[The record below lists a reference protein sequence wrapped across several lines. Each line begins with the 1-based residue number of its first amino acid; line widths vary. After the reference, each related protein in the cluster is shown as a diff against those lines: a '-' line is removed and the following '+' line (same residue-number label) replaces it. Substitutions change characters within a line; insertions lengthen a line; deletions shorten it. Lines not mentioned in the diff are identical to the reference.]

1 MSAGG
6 AGSSRRRLHAAPPPA
21 GEAAH
26 EPDRIVPAPAAPVR
40 RRAGAPRLIDW
51 TGERCVPWTPDVQV
65 AYEHYHRYLWAAPL
79 AAGRRVLDLG
89 SGEGYGSA
97 ILASSG
103 AASVVGVDVDER
115 AVEHARLSYSAP
127 NLSFETGDALDLGG
141 HDPAAFDLVVAFEV
155 IEHVDDPARL
165 LDRVAELLDP
175 AGVLVVSTP
184 DRLVYG
190 EARERE
196 NPFHRHELTEPELR
210 ELLGERFP
218 NVALWGQRA
227 STGSR
232 IAALDEDA
240 PPGGSAFSLERS
252 AGEWHEAG
260 APAPMYL
267 LAVAA
272 RTRVDL
278 PPRESALHDHDLEL
292 VAAREREAAEGL
304 EAAREAEAA
313 ASAATEAARTELEE
327 ARAALGEA
335 LGNERRLRVETARLG
350 GELEELRANRAEAL
364 DDELVGLSRQLAAA
378 EARAEAAEAAT
389 AAERAGSAETRHRL
403 ARVEASVSWRA
414 FERARALV
422 YGPAGYRSLRG
433 RVLSALLRMVGRV
446 GAGASA
452 EPAEPEPV
460 APIRMPRFEHPLAS
474 VVVAMHS
481 SGAIGERALRA
492 IARNSAGIPFEL
504 VVVDDRA
511 NEETRRVIGA
521 LENAT
526 VIENERNLGFLGST
540 NRGAAAARGKYV
552 VLLNDDTEVQPGWL
566 KALVECADSDP
577 RVAWVGAKLVYPD
590 GRLQEAGTIV
600 WRDATGWNF
609 GRGDAPGRP
618 QYNYRREVDY
628 ASAAAALVRA
638 DAWREIG
645 GFDERFA
652 PAYYEDADA
661 CFALRERGWSVVYEP
676 RAVVVHH
683 EGVSH
688 GTGGEDARGK
698 RNQELNRE
706 RFLAKWSAV
715 LEAEHQP
722 AWPATEPRDV
732 ADRNRGEHVLV
743 IDHRVPMPDCD
754 SGSLRMFEL
763 LRALRERGC
772 RVTFLPDN
780 HLAEQP
786 YTSWIQ
792 SFGVEVLHDPV
803 YVAEEFDRLRHAPLA
818 IVSRPQIAA
827 RYLDLIR
834 ERMPDT
840 LVAYD
845 TVDLHYLRERR
856 RAELGD
862 GHPAKAEAL
871 REIELALIRACDATI
886 VITGDEREH
895 VLAEVPDADVR
906 LVPNANDVAGGVPP
920 AAGRDGLLFV
930 GGFQHTPNLD
940 AAFVLVRE
948 IMPLVWR
955 ELPECRLTIVGPH
968 APPEIEALASE
979 RVTVAGWVAD
989 MTPLLESSRAMV
1001 APLRYGAGMKGKVT
1015 QSLAAGL
1022 PVVTTGIGAEGLAT
1036 EPGEQVLVAETT
1048 EAISAEVV
1056 RVCRDDELWQRL
1068 SEGGLAAA
1076 RAGWSRQ
1083 AMRARVD
1090 ELVDLAL
1097 DSAGR
1102 AAAR

>member
-1 MSAGG
+1 M
-6 AGSSRRRLHAAPPPA
+6 
-21 GEAAH
+21 
-26 EPDRIVPAPAAPVR
+26 
-40 RRAGAPRLIDW
+40 
-51 TGERCVPWTPDVQV
+51 PWTPDVQV

-97 ILASSG
+97 ILAGYG
-103 AASVVGVDVDER
+103 AEAVTGVDVDER
-115 AVEHARLSYSAP
+115 SVEHARLNYRAP
-127 NLSFETGDALDLGG
+127 NLSFATGSALDLEGFG
-141 HDPAAFDLVVAFEV
+141 PSSFDMVVAFEV
-155 IEHVDDPARL
+155 IEHVDDPAAL
-165 LDRVAELLDP
+165 LDRVAEVLDP
-175 AGVLVVSTP
+175 AGLLVLSTP
-184 DRLVYG
+184 DRHVYA
-190 EARERE
+190 EARERD

-210 ELLGERFP
+210 GLLGERFP
-218 NVALWGQRA
+218 NVVLWGQRA
-227 STGSR
+227 SSGSR
-232 IAALDEDA
+232 IQALDEE
-240 PPGGSAFSLERS
+240 PPAGGSAFSLERS
-252 AGEWHEAG
+252 AGEWHEGG

-272 RTRVDL
+272 RTGVEL
-278 PPRESALHDHDLEL
+278 PPSESALHDHDLEL
-292 VAAREREAAEGL
+292 VAQREREAAEELEAARRTAAAAAAELADARAGL
-304 EAAREAEAA
+304 EAARAEQERLRAEEERLRAEAA
-313 ASAATEAARTELEE
+313 RLDEEL
-327 ARAALGEA
+327 G
-335 LGNERRLRVETARLG
+335 
-350 GELEELRANRAEAL
+350 ELRADRAAAL
-364 DDELVGLSRQLAAA
+364 NSELVSLSRQFAAA
-378 EARAEAAEAAT
+378 EARAEAAEAAVE
-389 AAERAGSAETRHRL
+389 AERAGSVEIRRRL
-403 ARVEASVSWRA
+403 ARVEGSVTWRA
-414 FERARALV
+414 FERVRTLV
-422 YGPAGYRSLRG
+422 YGPAGYRSRRG
-433 RVLSALLRMVGRV
+433 RALSALLRLVGRV
-446 GAGASA
+446 GIEAPA
-452 EPAEPEPV
+452 EPAEAEPEPV

-474 VVVAMHS
+474 IVVAMHS
-481 SGAIGERALRA
+481 SGPVGEQALRA
-492 IARNSAGIPFEL
+492 LARNSAGIPFEL
-504 VVVDDRA
+504 IVVDDRA
-511 NEETRRVIGA
+511 DGPTRRVIDA

-526 VIENERNLGFLGST
+526 VIENEENLGFLGSN
-540 NRGAAAARGKYV
+540 NRGAAAARGRYV

-566 KALVECADSDP
+566 EALVDCADSDP
-577 RVAWVGAKLVYPD
+577 RIGWVGAKLVYPD

-600 WRDATGWNF
+600 WRDGTGWNF
-609 GRGDAPGRP
+609 GRGDSTNRP

-661 CFALRERGWSVVYEP
+661 CLALRERGWRVVYEP
-676 RAVVVHH
+676 RAHVVHR

-688 GTGGEDARGK
+688 GTAGADARGK
-698 RNQELNRE
+698 RNQELNRVK
-706 RFLAKWSAV
+706 FTAKWRAV
-715 LEAEHQP
+715 LEAEHEP
-722 AWPATEPRDV
+722 AWPATDPRAV
-732 ADRNRGEHVLV
+732 ADRNRGDHVLV

-754 SGSLRMFEL
+754 SGSLRMFEM

-780 HLAEQP
+780 HLPEQP

-803 YVAEEFDRLRHAPLA
+803 YVPEEFDRLREAPLA

-840 LVAYD
+840 AVAYD

-856 RAELGD
+856 RAELGE
-862 GHPAKAEAL
+862 GNPRKADAL
-871 REIELALIRACDATI
+871 REIELALIRACDTTI
-886 VITGDEREH
+886 VITEDEREH
-895 VLAEVPDADVR
+895 VRAEVPDADVR
-906 LVPNANDVAGGVPP
+906 VVPNANDVAARVPP
-920 AAGRDGLLFV
+920 AAERDGLLFV

-968 APPEIEALASE
+968 APPQIEALASR

-989 MTPLLESSRAMV
+989 MTPLLEGSRAMV

-1022 PVVTTGIGAEGLAT
+1022 PVVTTSIGAEGLPV
-1036 EPGEQVLVAETT
+1036 EPGEQVLVGETAE
-1048 EAISAEVV
+1048 EIAAAVV

-1076 RAGWSRQ
+1076 ETGWSRP
-1083 AMRARVD
+1083 ALRARVD
-1090 ELVDLAL
+1090 ELVDSALA
-1097 DSAGR
+1097 SAGR
-1102 AAAR
+1102 RPAR